1 MLRSILTDKWF
12 IGACVVLIVFVFG
25 GIFWSHH
32 ELAPNKKAVDESAEK
47 RRQLEAAQKEADT
60 PKMVESANDEVVDSN
75 AISENIEE
83 KKPQTA
89 DQLDNTDAD
98 VPVSPF
104 GFGPYPPLPPGWR
117 GTPERTWNNLS
128 ANHELL
134 KRVRIKLRW
143 EGIDVEGAGMKYGK
157 VYPIIK
163 GICYVRWETENTPM
177 GEYRYIAGTTGHPDD
192 GARLN
197 AIREAKLHRGE
208 DDFLTEADIPPDIK
222 LITYED
228 GGVDPYKFLGL
239 TPP

>member
-1 MLRSILTDKWF
+1 MLRTILTDKWF

-25 GIFWSHH
+25 GIFWSQH
-32 ELAPNKKAVDESAEK
+32 ELAPYKKAADESAEN
-47 RRQLEAAQKEADT
+47 RRQLEAAQKKADT
-60 PKMVESANDEVVDSN
+60 SKMVESVNDE
-75 AISENIEE
+75 AIHNNNIAENIEGNRS
-83 KKPQTA
+83 QTA
-89 DQLDNTDAD
+89 DMLNNKDED

-128 ANHELL
+128 ANHELIA
-134 KRVRIKLRW
+134 RVQIKLRW

-177 GEYRYIAGTTGHPDD
+177 GEYRYIAGKTGHPDD
-192 GARLN
+192 GTRLN
-197 AIREAKLHRGE
+197 AIREAKFNRGE
-208 DDFLTEADIPPDIK
+208 DDSLTEADIPPDIK